1 MPLPQRKAQRSKSW
15 DYSNNGIYFV
25 AFCTAEKHKTL
36 GKVCRPSQ
44 KSQDGY
50 KAMLTTLDH
59 ICEASIED
67 VLTHFEHISVIDHV
81 VIPNHVHMLI
91 EVKTNNTRQLSSFVG
106 MVKRLS
112 SMMAHRAGC
121 SGQLWQRSFHDHIVR
136 DESDLTRIR
145 EYIQENPRKWEED
158 RYFVP

>member
-25 AFCTAEKHKTL
+25 TFCTAEKRKTL
-36 GKVCRPSQ
+36 GKVCPLSQ
-44 KSQDGY
+44 KSQEGY
-50 KAMLTTLDH
+50 KVTLTPLGH
-59 ICEASIED
+59 MCETSIED
-67 VLTHFEHISVIDHV
+67 ALTHFEHISVIDHIV
-81 VIPNHVHMLI
+81 MPNHVHMLI

-112 SMMAHRAGC
+112 SMMAHRAGFA
-121 SGQLWQRSFHDHIVR
+121 GQLWQRSFHDHIVR
-136 DESDLTRIR
+136 DERDLTRIR
-145 EYIQENPRKWEED
+145 EYIQDNPRKWEED